1 MLNQMQSPHQPRK
14 PRKEEAAMSI
24 RYSIVIE
31 WSDEDQAYVVCLPE
45 WQDRVYQPV
54 TDGATYEEAA
64 RKGEN
69 VLDTLIEQ
77 AKQHGEPLPAPRVH
91 AGSHA

>member
-1 MLNQMQSPHQPRK
+1 
-14 PRKEEAAMSI
+14 MSI

-31 WSDEDQAYVVCLPE
+31 WSDEDQAYVVLLPE

-64 RKGEN
+64 RKGQN

-77 AKQHGEPLPAPRVH
+77 AQQHGEPLPEPRVH
-91 AGSHA
+91 VASASV

>member
-1 MLNQMQSPHQPRK
+1 
-14 PRKEEAAMSI
+14 MSM

-31 WSDEDQAYVVCLPE
+31 WSEEDQAYVVLLPE
-45 WQDRVYQPV
+45 WEERVYQPV

-64 RKGEN
+64 RKGQN

-77 AKQHGEPLPAPRVH
+77 AQQHSEPLPEPRVYV
-91 AGSHA
+91 ASASL

>member
-1 MLNQMQSPHQPRK
+1 
-14 PRKEEAAMSI
+14 MSI

-31 WSDEDQAYVVCLPE
+31 WSDEDQAYVVFLPE

-54 TDGATYEEAA
+54 TDGDTYEEAA
-64 RKGEN
+64 RKGQN

-77 AKQHGEPLPAPRVH
+77 AQQHGEPLPEPRVYV
-91 AGSHA
+91 APASV